1 MVSKMQYFVTFLELT
16 LKVREN
22 REKEERTQAYKGV
35 LNVNDMTDSFA
46 KINPTDPL
54 RLAKQAA

>member
-1 MVSKMQYFVTFLELT
+1 MVSKMQYFVTCLELT

-22 REKEERTQAYKGV
+22 REKEERTQAYKGG

-54 RLAKQAA
+54 ILAKQAV